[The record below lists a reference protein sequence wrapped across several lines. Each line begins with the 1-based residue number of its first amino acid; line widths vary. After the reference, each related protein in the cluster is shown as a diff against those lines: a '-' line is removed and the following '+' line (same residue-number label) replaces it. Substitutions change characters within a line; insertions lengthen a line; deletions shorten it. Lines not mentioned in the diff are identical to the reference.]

1 MKANNTSNFKGVS
14 YSKHNRKWK
23 AQIRING
30 KVQHICYSHSEIEAS
45 NRYQKMLESR
55 INYKN

>member
-1 MKANNTSNFKGVS
+1 MRVNNTSNFKGVS

-30 KVQHICYSHSEIEAS
+30 KVKHICYSDSEQEAS
-45 NRYQKMLESR
+45 NRYQELK
-55 INYKN
+55 K

>member
-1 MKANNTSNFKGVS
+1 MRANNTSNFKGVS

-30 KVQHICYSHSEIEAS
+30 KVKHICYSDSEQEAS
-45 NRYQKMLESR
+45 NRYQELK
-55 INYKN
+55 K